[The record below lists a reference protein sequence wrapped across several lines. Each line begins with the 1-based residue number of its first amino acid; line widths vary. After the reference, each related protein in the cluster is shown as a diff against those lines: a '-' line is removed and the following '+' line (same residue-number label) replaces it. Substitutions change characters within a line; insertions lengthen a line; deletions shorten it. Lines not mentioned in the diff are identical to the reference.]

1 MNFMNLEKM
10 ITKQEFKDKLKNYK
24 YIEDITEDTEYKFPV
39 VEYYLKNHSNLQ
51 LIISNKVMSLKDIT
65 LLRMN
70 KEDER
75 YEHQLISYAFQEIQE
90 ELGYKK

>member
-1 MNFMNLEKM
+1 M
-10 ITKQEFKDKLKNYK
+10 ITKQEFEDKLKNYK

-51 LIISNKVMSLKDIT
+51 LIINNKVMSLKDIT

-70 KEDER
+70 KEDEH
-75 YEHQLISYAFQEIQE
+75 YEHQLISYAFQGIQK
-90 ELGYKK
+90 ELGYKN